1 MLYFYSIEL
10 LLKNEEIIS
19 LVKEYKGIV
28 LSPDLAV
35 FKAFIGYSHQLARE
49 DFENKQN
56 IADGFAI
63 EWLCRIACSQ
73 NIKNSI
79 EFCKPASA
87 NISIVSE
94 LKIPEILIAKFGKK
108 IKMNSPSQKLIS
120 NAAKK
125 YGITESAQKK
135 YGFEQ
140 LLKEKSLTAFL
151 G

>member
-1 MLYFYSIEL
+1 MLYFYSINSH
-10 LLKNEEIIS
+10 LKNEEIIS

-35 FKAFIGYSHQLARE
+35 FKGFVKYCHQLAGE
-49 DFENKQN
+49 DFGNKQN

-79 EFCKPASA
+79 EFCKPANE

-94 LKIPEILIAKFGKK
+94 LKMPEISLKK
-108 IKMNSPSQKLIS
+108 IGNKLKMDSPSQKLIS
-120 NAAKK
+120 DAAKK
-125 YGITESAQKK
+125 YGIPQSAQKK
-135 YGFEQ
+135 YGLEQ
-140 LLKEKSLTAFL
+140 LLKEKCLTAFL
-151 G
+151 E